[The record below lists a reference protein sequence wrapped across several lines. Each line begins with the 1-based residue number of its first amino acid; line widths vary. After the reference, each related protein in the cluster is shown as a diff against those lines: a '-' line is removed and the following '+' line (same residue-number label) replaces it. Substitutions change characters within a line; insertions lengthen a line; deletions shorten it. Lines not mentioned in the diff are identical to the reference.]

1 MDMSKVSNFKAIC
14 YNCLYKLAESD
25 ITKNIC
31 PSCNMKIDINGFP
44 LKGSSNY
51 SWKKSDS
58 DNKENDEIINKTLAV
73 DQGFHYG
80 TISRLRYGITEGNNE
95 NFIINPDKSFVY
107 NFNNDKLMIHR
118 YKLTKHPTNISRT
131 SSINLMRNSIKEMI
145 SNSKQTP
152 SILYIKLKNTKPNL
166 PSHIILLEDKFLK
179 ARFGSVTGLNLLLN
193 IIHTN
198 NFFPVSSSLHRQTVI
213 YKIKDNYEKT
223 ISESFLM
230 PSSGLK
236 VEDRVPHNHL
246 SLYEDENKLK
256 KEVEES
262 LKFVNIEEFH
272 QYIPTL
278 AKKSE
283 IVFDEG
289 DRDEKSESGIVE
301 ETMDDNLSQISE
313 ISITSDGE
321 IKSKSSKPTKV
332 SLGHLG
338 IKAPDEDDYESVV
351 EVSEEIDSVQTKLTE
366 QKSDKESTL
375 KTAEKKKTALGHLG
389 LDNKKDED
397 DESETGSNVGVDFLN
412 SDQLDSQSKSKS
424 MEEDDDE
431 SGTGSN
437 VGVDFLNS
445 DQLDSQV
452 KSKSME
458 EDDDK
463 SKTRVDIIDDKQSD
477 DFKDD
482 LGKKSEEESDE
493 DLTGSRVGIDFLGI
507 DDEEDKFSEDDNVSI
522 ERESLKK
529 DTLSENKSLDIGYL
543 SELEDEESEE
553 MDEVDNE
560 IISYAD
566 SNASG
571 KSPKNIFKDELSDI
585 DDYPT
590 AMHNF
595 WGEFK
600 NSQNNDKIVTKTSWD
615 GDDDDSDNELDIP
628 TQSEREDENKKTKKR
643 ILKIKTTLPKK
654 KVTIKKILK
663 KTSKDDES
671 ISPKKTTKKRKPKKN
686 TNKKERDSRGRFIS
700 SKSKRGNTSK
710 DKVRTKKT
718 KSSRKKNKKISDTK
732 SRDSKGRFKSPSKKK
747 RTSSKKNNRPRD
759 SKGRFIKSP

>member
-1 MDMSKVSNFKAIC
+1 
-14 YNCLYKLAESD
+14 
-25 ITKNIC
+25 
-31 PSCNMKIDINGFP
+31 MKIDSNGFP

-80 TISRLRYGITEGNNE
+80 TISRLRYGITEGNKQ

-107 NFNNDKLMIHR
+107 NFNDNKLMIHR

-179 ARFGSVTGLNLLLN
+179 ARFGSATGLNLLLN

-332 SLGHLG
+332 ALGHLG

-389 LDNKKDED
+389 LDDKKDED
-397 DESETGSNVGVDFLN
+397 DEIETGSNVGVDFLN

-507 DDEEDKFSEDDNVSI
+507 DDEEDRFSEDDNESI
-522 ERESLKK
+522 ELQSPKK
-529 DTLSENKSLDIGYL
+529 DNTSSQKQDNLSESKSLDIGYL

-663 KTSKDDES
+663 KTSKEDDS

-686 TNKKERDSRGRFIS
+686 TNKKERDSKGRFIS
-700 SKSKRGNTSK
+700 SKSKKDTTSR
-710 DKVRTKKT
+710 DKRRTKKV
-718 KSSRKKNKKISDTK
+718 KSSRKKNKKTSDSN

-759 SKGRFIKSP
+759 SKGRFIKLP